1 MKAKPK
7 TPYHR
12 IGQRLAAHQEELAA
26 QGCSLWE
33 DIHNAYVRKWLSPT
47 MAHVAR
53 IRTALV
59 EGMTAFLVGEGL
71 VNLERVQ
78 MSLVTDPLAHE
89 VERLAEIP
97 YRDGTYVATHSMIY
111 AKILACF
118 NPHLRGVFVDSP
130 NVRLELPGM
139 QQRGRYL
146 LDFSQLDVELR
157 RPHQLSEEDYFADPD
172 AVGEVLR
179 EELQLALS
187 FFAAMVRAGVT
198 RVRERASASLEALG
212 VELAP
217 WPERLP
223 VFYLDEALAKYPRGE
238 VEARLGE
245 ETPSQAFFVVGL
257 LRENYDLVYP
267 FLDREGRPR
276 PLSGVPSREIF
287 NYDLVVKGLSRDG
300 QVFPAVEVLSGGL
313 REWIPKAIVARLL
326 SQGIVPEP
334 PLFVNGHLANAAR
347 LGGYGPFLA
356 VVWGCEQGLLPPF
369 PATMG
374 AGVGIE
380 RLLWAILRGK
390 DVRTIEDVTFFG
402 KNPDSRK
409 LFLF

>member
-1 MKAKPK
+1 MQEKPK

-12 IGQRLAAHQEELAA
+12 IGERLAAHQEELAA
-26 QGCSLWE
+26 SGCSLFQ

-53 IRTALV
+53 VRTALV
-59 EGMTAFLVGEGL
+59 EGMTDYLVSRGL

-78 MSLVTDPLAHE
+78 ISLVTDPLAHE

-97 YRDGTYVATHSMIY
+97 YRDATYVATHSMIY

-118 NPHLRGVFVDSP
+118 NPHIRGVFVDSP
-130 NVRLELPGM
+130 NVRLELPGHR
-139 QQRGRYL
+139 QRARYL

-157 RPHQLSEEDYFADPD
+157 RPHQLREEDYFGDPET
-172 AVGEVLR
+172 VREVLL

-187 FFAAMVRAGVT
+187 FFAGMVRAGFS
-198 RVRERASASLEALG
+198 RVREQAAESLEALG

-217 WPERLP
+217 WPEQLP
-223 VFYLDEALAKYPRGE
+223 VFYLDEALAKYPREE

-245 ETPSQAFFVVGL
+245 ETPWQAFFVVGL
-257 LRENYDLVYP
+257 LRENYDLIYP

-276 PLSGVPSREIF
+276 KLSAVPSREIF

-300 QVFPAVEVLSGGL
+300 RVFPAVEVLSGGL
-313 REWIPKAIVARLL
+313 REWIPKAIVARLV

-334 PLFVNGHLANAAR
+334 PRFVDGLLVNAAR

-380 RLLWAILRGK
+380 RLLWAILRGEG
-390 DVRTIEDVTFFG
+390 VRTIEDVTFFG
-402 KNPDSRK
+402 KNPDSRR